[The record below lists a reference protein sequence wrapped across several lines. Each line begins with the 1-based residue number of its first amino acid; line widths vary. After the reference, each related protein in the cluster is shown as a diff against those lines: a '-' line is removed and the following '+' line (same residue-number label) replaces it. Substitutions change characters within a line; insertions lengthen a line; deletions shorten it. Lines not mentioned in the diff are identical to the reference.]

1 MCTINMTEFLSPHFT
16 KQELACHHCGRL
28 LVRPELL
35 AGLETLRLRAG
46 APVMVQDG
54 YRCPE
59 HNLQVGGV
67 RDSQHCLG
75 MAADVNICGC
85 TLQNM
90 FDLANSVPEFTRG
103 GIGVYD
109 GGFIHVDV
117 RGTMAR
123 WARVK
128 GVYVGIEQLVRLPQ
142 LVAQDRKPVQPV
154 SSDEGSDAVRAG

>member
-1 MCTINMTEFLSPHFT
+1 MPDFLSPHFT

-28 LVRPELL
+28 VVLPRLL
-35 AGLETLRLRAG
+35 EALEALRSRAG
-46 APVMVQDG
+46 GPILVQDG

-67 RDSQHCLG
+67 RDSQHRMG
-75 MAADVNICGC
+75 MAADIVICGC
-85 TLQNM
+85 SLQQM
-90 FDLANSVPEFTRG
+90 FDLADSVPQFAQG

-117 RGTMAR
+117 RDEVAR

-128 GVYVGIEQLVRLPQ
+128 GEYVGIEKLVRLPQ
-142 LVAQDRKPVQPV
+142 LVAQGTIVPRAAALPGEAEQP
-154 SSDEGSDAVRAG
+154 G

>member
-1 MCTINMTEFLSPHFT
+1 MKEFLSPHFT
-16 KQELACHHCGRL
+16 KEELACHHCGRL

-46 APVMVQDG
+46 TPVTVQDG

-59 HNLQVGGV
+59 HNLAVGGV
-67 RDSQHCLG
+67 ADSQHCLG
-75 MAADVNICGC
+75 MAADVRVCGSS
-85 TLQNM
+85 LQQM
-90 FDLANSVPEFTRG
+90 FDLALAVPEFAGG

-117 RGTMAR
+117 RSTAAR

-128 GVYVGIEQLVRLPQ
+128 GQYVGIEELVRVPQ
-142 LVAQDRKPVQPV
+142 LVTQQTTPPQPGTGDG
-154 SSDEGSDAVRAG
+154 SASDAAHAG

>member
-1 MCTINMTEFLSPHFT
+1 MTEFVSPHFT

-28 LVRPELL
+28 VVLPELL
-35 AGLETLRLRAG
+35 AALETLRLRAG
-46 APVMVQDG
+46 APVIVQDG

-67 RDSQHCLG
+67 ADSQHCLG
-75 MAADVNICGC
+75 MAADVYICGC
-85 TLQNM
+85 SLQHM
-90 FDLANSVPEFTRG
+90 YDLATSVREFASG

-117 RGTMAR
+117 RSTAAR

-128 GVYVGIEQLVRLPQ
+128 GEYVGIEQLVRPAQ
-142 LVAQDRKPVQPV
+142 LVAQGAKPVQAV
-154 SSDEGSDAVRAG
+154 SIGKDSDAAHAG